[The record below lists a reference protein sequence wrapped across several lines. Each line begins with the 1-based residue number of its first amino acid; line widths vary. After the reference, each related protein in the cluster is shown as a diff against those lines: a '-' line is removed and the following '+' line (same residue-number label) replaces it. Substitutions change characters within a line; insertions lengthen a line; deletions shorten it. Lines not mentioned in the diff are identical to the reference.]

1 MIQYLKDIWENIQS
15 VFATMGLVDYLDI
28 LLLAYL
34 IYKGIKIIKETRAEQ
49 LIKGIILL
57 AILFFV
63 VNQFQLKAMKVI
75 IETFLNVGI
84 IAILIVFQPELRRVL
99 EKMGRTTKVK
109 KLALNFE
116 SKTDA
121 ATADIHNCIEAVC
134 TACEQ
139 LSQTATGALIV
150 FERETKLGEQIDT
163 GTIINAT
170 PSPELFGNIFFPNT
184 PLHDG
189 AVIIR
194 DGKILDA
201 VCDVGFWLLLITGLV
216 LILMPTEIFASISQM
231 TFVFPEPLNM
241 LAKGMA
247 IVGAVGILLMSG
259 RDKKNHWGLRIALGA
274 YDLYG
279 ITSWLS
285 DILSYSR
292 LLALGLATGVIASV
306 FNQKG
311 SMFGS
316 GIIGAILFII
326 VFVIG
331 HIFNIA
337 INLLGAY
344 VHTCRL
350 QYVEFFGKFYEGGG
364 REFHPFRSNTKYVD
378 VKEETKV

>member
-1 MIQYLKDIWENIQS
+1 MVQYLYRFYDEIHCVVQFWKWSNTLIQYLADIWENILS

-28 LLLAYL
+28 LLLAYF

-63 VNQFQLKAMKVI
+63 VNQFEFKAMKVI

-116 SKTDA
+116 GKSDGA
-121 ATADIHNCIEAVC
+121 SADIHNCIEAVC

-150 FERETKLGEQIDT
+150 FERETRLGEQVDT
-163 GTIINAT
+163 GTILNAT

-194 DGKILDA
+194 DSKVYAAGCFLPKPQKEELISKALGSRHRAAIGMSEVSDA
-201 VCDVGFWLLLITGLV
+201 VIVIVSEETGTISVAENGSLTRFYNNKDTLRKLLTSKLI
-216 LILMPTEIFASISQM
+216 
-231 TFVFPEPLNM
+231 PEKPENRKSKEKS
-241 LAKGMA
+241 AKKP
-247 IVGAVGILLMSG
+247 
-259 RDKKNHWGLRIALGA
+259 KKDAP
-274 YDLYG
+274 D
-279 ITSWLS
+279 
-285 DILSYSR
+285 
-292 LLALGLATGVIASV
+292 
-306 FNQKG
+306 NQKDK
-311 SMFGS
+311 
-316 GIIGAILFII
+316 GAD
-326 VFVIG
+326 
-331 HIFNIA
+331 
-337 INLLGAY
+337 
-344 VHTCRL
+344 
-350 QYVEFFGKFYEGGG
+350 K
-364 REFHPFRSNTKYVD
+364 
-378 VKEETKV
+378 

>member
-1 MIQYLKDIWENIQS
+1 MKFAATAVIGTEQKKLIQYLKDIWENIHS

-194 DGKILDA
+194 DSKVYAAGCFLPKPQKEELISKALGSRHRAAIGMSEVSDA
-201 VCDVGFWLLLITGLV
+201 VIVVVSEETGTISIAENGSLTRFYNKDTLRKLLTAKLI
-216 LILMPTEIFASISQM
+216 
-231 TFVFPEPLNM
+231 PEKPE
-241 LAKGMA
+241 AKKMKGKA
-247 IVGAVGILLMSG
+247 LKKH
-259 RDKKNHWGLRIALGA
+259 KKNAPDAKKEQGA
-274 YDLYG
+274 D
-279 ITSWLS
+279 
-285 DILSYSR
+285 
-292 LLALGLATGVIASV
+292 
-306 FNQKG
+306 K
-311 SMFGS
+311 
-316 GIIGAILFII
+316 
-326 VFVIG
+326 
-331 HIFNIA
+331 
-337 INLLGAY
+337 
-344 VHTCRL
+344 
-350 QYVEFFGKFYEGGG
+350 
-364 REFHPFRSNTKYVD
+364 
-378 VKEETKV
+378 

>member
-194 DGKILDA
+194 DSKVYAEQHREILEGNPSLTHRA
-201 VCDVGFWLLLITGLV
+201 ECTV
-216 LILMPTEIFASISQM
+216 EY
-231 TFVFPEPLNM
+231 
-241 LAKGMA
+241 
-247 IVGAVGILLMSG
+247 GAV
-259 RDKKNHWGLRIALGA
+259 NA
-274 YDLYG
+274 YRVLARHEHCNQRADYQRKQYC
-279 ITSWLS
+279 TAA
-285 DILSYSR
+285 YSR
-292 LLALGLATGVIASV
+292 RDVPWKRAALCDM
-306 FNQKG
+306 K
-311 SMFGS
+311 
-316 GIIGAILFII
+316 
-326 VFVIG
+326 
-331 HIFNIA
+331 
-337 INLLGAY
+337 
-344 VHTCRL
+344 
-350 QYVEFFGKFYEGGG
+350 
-364 REFHPFRSNTKYVD
+364 
-378 VKEETKV
+378 

>member
-1 MIQYLKDIWENIQS
+1 MVQYLYRFYDEIHCVVQFWKWSNTLIQYLADIWENILS

-28 LLLAYL
+28 LLLAYF

-63 VNQFQLKAMKVI
+63 VNQFEFKAMKVI

-116 SKTDA
+116 GKSDGA
-121 ATADIHNCIEAVC
+121 SADIHNCIEAVC

-150 FERETKLGEQIDT
+150 FERETRLGEQVDT
-163 GTIINAT
+163 GTILNAT

-194 DGKILDA
+194 DSKVYAAGCFLPKPQKEELISKALGSRHRAAIGMSEVSDA
-201 VCDVGFWLLLITGLV
+201 VIVIVSEETGTISVAENGSLTRFYNKDTLRKLLTSKLI
-216 LILMPTEIFASISQM
+216 
-231 TFVFPEPLNM
+231 PEKPENRKSKEKS
-241 LAKGMA
+241 AKKP
-247 IVGAVGILLMSG
+247 
-259 RDKKNHWGLRIALGA
+259 KKDAP
-274 YDLYG
+274 D
-279 ITSWLS
+279 
-285 DILSYSR
+285 
-292 LLALGLATGVIASV
+292 
-306 FNQKG
+306 NQKDKG
-311 SMFGS
+311 PD
-316 GIIGAILFII
+316 
-326 VFVIG
+326 
-331 HIFNIA
+331 
-337 INLLGAY
+337 
-344 VHTCRL
+344 
-350 QYVEFFGKFYEGGG
+350 K
-364 REFHPFRSNTKYVD
+364 
-378 VKEETKV
+378 